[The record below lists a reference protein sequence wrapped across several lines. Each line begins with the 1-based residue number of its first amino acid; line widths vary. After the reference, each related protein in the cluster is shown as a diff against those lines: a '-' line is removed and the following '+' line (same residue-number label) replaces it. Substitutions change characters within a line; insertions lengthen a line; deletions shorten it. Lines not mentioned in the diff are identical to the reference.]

1 MAIPWW
7 VKSTTAY
14 AVSHPAEAAVI
25 LYAARYAPVPLAR
38 IAWATA
44 AEMGPATLRLGGRV
58 TVIGYE
64 SSFAVRAGVTAAR
77 FAAAAGVGYAIGSAV
92 GIGIAYAGWGMPGAK
107 DAAALYSGQVS
118 WSQYSRVVGGA
129 LSGLP

>member
-7 VKSTTAY
+7 VKSTAAY
-14 AVSHPAEAAVI
+14 AVSHPAEAAII
-25 LYAARYAPVPLAR
+25 LYAARHAPVPTAR
-38 IAWATA
+38 IAWAVA

-58 TVIGYE
+58 AVIGYE
-64 SSFAVRAGVTAAR
+64 SSMLVRG
-77 FAAAAGVGYAIGSAV
+77 AAAAGTYAAAAGLGYGIGAAA
-92 GIGIAYAGWGMPGAK
+92 GIGIAYAGWGMSGAK